1 MPLIINTKEL
11 GKQIRQLRKEKKIKQ
26 DQAAW
31 LCGVG
36 VRFLSDLEN
45 GKETIHIGKAFQV
58 LKGFGLEVYLEK
70 RGLPK

>member
-11 GKQIRQLRKEKKIKQ
+11 GEQIRQLRKEKNITQ
-26 DQAAW
+26 RDASG

-45 GKETIHIGKAFQV
+45 GKETIHMGKALRV